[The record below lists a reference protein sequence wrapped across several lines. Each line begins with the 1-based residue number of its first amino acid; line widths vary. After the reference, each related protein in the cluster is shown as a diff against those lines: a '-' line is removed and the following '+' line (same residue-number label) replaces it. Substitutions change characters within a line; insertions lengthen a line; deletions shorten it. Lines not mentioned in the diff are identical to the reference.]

1 LNLIKFFIKKIVFI
15 FYFLIY
21 RLDLILIPKNK
32 NIIVFDIDNTLANTW
47 PSLKSSM
54 ASNQYDFYRRLPL
67 INDAKYLVEESQ
79 LKGYSIFFLSARDP
93 RYWLSTKFWLSDKFN
108 ITSFSLRLVPNV
120 KMKIGYWKKLSKQ
133 NKLVVIDDLS
143 YNHENNNI
151 KFYKPEID
159 YLSNNNNIKYFGYH
173 DVLTGL
179 NKISNKL

>member
-1 LNLIKFFIKKIVFI
+1 
-15 FYFLIY
+15 
-21 RLDLILIPKNK
+21 
-32 NIIVFDIDNTLANTW
+32 
-47 PSLKSSM
+47 
-54 ASNQYDFYRRLPL
+54 
-67 INDAKYLVEESQ
+67 
-79 LKGYSIFFLSARDP
+79 
-93 RYWLSTKFWLSDKFN
+93 
-108 ITSFSLRLVPNV
+108 
-120 KMKIGYWKKLSKQ
+120 MKIGYWKKLSKQ